1 MEFFAICCFFC
12 LLKQGQALID
22 LEAIKLLFLF
32 LKVKHIPKKHWNNTT
47 RWDIVETMHHITFT
61 AIKDVIHV
69 TRCIAITCDKIMTIN
84 NQSWVNIHA
93 YLVNVLKHI
102 PILLNMES

>member
-1 MEFFAICCFFC
+1 
-12 LLKQGQALID
+12 
-22 LEAIKLLFLF
+22 
-32 LKVKHIPKKHWNNTT
+32 
-47 RWDIVETMHHITFT
+47 MHHIAFT

-69 TRCIAITCDKIMTIN
+69 TNYIVITCDKVTTIN

-93 YLVNVLKHI
+93 YLVNKFKHI